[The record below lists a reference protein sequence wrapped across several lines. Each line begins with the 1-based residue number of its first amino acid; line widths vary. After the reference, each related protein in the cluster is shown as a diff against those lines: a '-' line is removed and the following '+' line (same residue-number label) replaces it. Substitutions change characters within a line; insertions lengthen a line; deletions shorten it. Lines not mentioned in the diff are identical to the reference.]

1 MMPEP
6 GDGRAARPVGR
17 GRLRTSHAD
26 REQVIDTL
34 KDAFVQG
41 RLTKD
46 ELDSRVG
53 DVLASRTYAD
63 LTALTADLPAGPVTA
78 RPPHRPRHAR
88 PRRPENATIKRSARV
103 LAAATVLTVAI
114 WAGALLSN
122 TNSEA
127 VGLLVVAVTYVW
139 FGIVLVTGS
148 VMLESKLQ
156 QRSRGQLPPD
166 HGQGGQGPER
176 AISADP
182 PGPLRPGD
190 HGWRHVAEASRRF
203 PARPRLTGYASH
215 LAPGTA
221 AIG

>member
-6 GDGRAARPVGR
+6 GDDRAGRPAGR
-17 GRLRTSHAD
+17 GRLRASHAD
-26 REQVIDTL
+26 REQAIDTL

-63 LTALTADLPAGPVTA
+63 LAALTADLPAGPVTA

-88 PRRPENATIKRSARV
+88 PRQPANTTIKRSARV
-103 LAAATVLTVAI
+103 LAAATALTVAL

-122 TNSEA
+122 TNSEVVA
-127 VGLLVVAVTYVW
+127 VLVVAATFVW

-156 QRSRGQLPPD
+156 QHSRGQLPPGP
-166 HGQGGQGPER
+166 GQGGQGSKR
-176 AISADP
+176 AISEDP

-190 HGWRHVAEASRRF
+190 PGWRHDAEASRS
-203 PARPRLTGYASH
+203 PLSRPRLTGYAGH
-215 LAPGTA
+215 LTPATA
-221 AIG
+221 ALG